1 MNAQNIPKFEYQ
13 KPQLQAPT
21 GGQVL
26 QDFLLGTNNAQNIA
40 ANNNLAQQ
48 QAFNQ
53 QAMNAANEFNKYM
66 WDQQAQYNTDKY
78 NQTMKYNKYMAST
91 QYQRTVEDMKKAG
104 INPLV
109 AFANGASTNS
119 VGNSALGSVGGSSSA
134 NAQSGQGSEKGM
146 NVLNGLLG
154 QATAQF
160 VSKLT
165 NKVTDKFL
173 DKLYPEEKVMN
184 ILSKVL

>member
-1 MNAQNIPKFEYQ
+1 MNAQNIPKFEFQ
-13 KPQLQAPT
+13 KPQMQAPT
-21 GGQVL
+21 GNQIL

-40 ANNNLAQQ
+40 ANNNLTQQ

-53 QAMNAANEFNKYM
+53 QAMNSANEFNKYM

-91 QYQRTVEDMKKAG
+91 QYQRTIDDMKKAG

-119 VGNSALGSVGGSSSA
+119 VGNSALGSVGGSASST
-134 NAQSGQGSEKGM
+134 AQSGQGQQKGT
-146 NVLNGLLG
+146 NLLNGLLG

-160 VSKLT
+160 VNKFT
-165 NKVTDKFL
+165 NKITDKYMDKIFPD
-173 DKLYPEEKVMN
+173 DKLFK